1 MQDLPEP
8 SRVETAGGQQSRQ
21 AEIRTLNDVP
31 ARYRNYPNFDELTN
45 DPAHHGNKI
54 GKIIRE
60 AMAIAEADMSHKI
73 KGPATRSDSPYI
85 DFYDG
90 EGYPFDVKTPLS
102 PKPGDKWEFDP
113 AGNAETILNQLDKD
127 HPNKQT
133 GIKEPVAVL
142 LDTTYMAP
150 QDLVNLQRELRKRT
164 KENRGILKRV
174 FEINVRLDDERTES
188 RAPAGKQMAAVQ
200 AALLRQRAGR

>member
-8 SRVETAGGQQSRQ
+8 SRVDTAGGQQSRQ
-21 AEIRTLNDVP
+21 AEIRTLDDVP

-85 DFYDG
+85 GFYDG
-90 EGYPFDVKTPLS
+90 DGYPFDVKTPLS

-127 HPNKQT
+127 HPNKKT
-133 GIKEPVAVL
+133 GQKEPVAVL

-150 QDLVNLQRELRKRT
+150 QDLINLQRELRKRT
-164 KENRGILKRV
+164 KEDRGILKRV
-174 FEINVRLDDERTES
+174 FEINVRLDEKQPRN
-188 RAPAGKQMAAVQ
+188 RAPQPLLQ
-200 AALLRQRAGR
+200 AALLRQKTG

>member
-21 AEIRTLNDVP
+21 AEIRTLDDVP

-45 DPAHHGNKI
+45 DPAHRGNKI

-90 EGYPFDVKTPLS
+90 DGYPFDVKTPLS

-113 AGNAETILNQLDKD
+113 VGNAETILNQLDKD
-127 HPNKQT
+127 HPNKKT
-133 GIKEPVAVL
+133 GQKEPVAVL

-150 QDLVNLQRELRKRT
+150 QDLINLQRELRKRT
-164 KENRGILKRV
+164 KEDRGILKRV
-174 FEINVRLDDERTES
+174 FEINVRLDEKQPRN
-188 RAPAGKQMAAVQ
+188 RAPQPLLQ
-200 AALLRQRAGR
+200 AALLRQKTGR

>member
-21 AEIRTLNDVP
+21 AEIRTLDDVP

-90 EGYPFDVKTPLS
+90 DGYPFDVKTPLS

-113 AGNAETILNQLDKD
+113 VGNAETILNQLDKD
-127 HPNKQT
+127 HPNKKT
-133 GIKEPVAVL
+133 GQKEPVAVL

-150 QDLVNLQRELRKRT
+150 QDLINLQRELRKRT
-164 KENRGILKRV
+164 KEDRGILKRV
-174 FEINVRLDDERTES
+174 FEINVRLDEKQPRN
-188 RAPAGKQMAAVQ
+188 RAPQPLLQ
-200 AALLRQRAGR
+200 AALLRQKTGR

>member
-21 AEIRTLNDVP
+21 AEIRTLDDVP

-90 EGYPFDVKTPLS
+90 DGYPFDVKTPLS

-113 AGNAETILNQLDKD
+113 VGNAETILNQLDKD
-127 HPNKQT
+127 HPNKKTEQ
-133 GIKEPVAVL
+133 KEPVAVL

-150 QDLVNLQRELRKRT
+150 QDLINLQRELRKRT
-164 KENRGILKRV
+164 KEDRGILKRV
-174 FEINVRLDDERTES
+174 FEINVRLDEKQPRN
-188 RAPAGKQMAAVQ
+188 RAPQPLLQ
-200 AALLRQRAGR
+200 AALLRQKTGR

>member
-60 AMAIAEADMSHKI
+60 AMAIAEADMSI
-73 KGPATRSDSPYI
+73 NQRTGNT
-85 DFYDG
+85 FG
-90 EGYPFDVKTPLS
+90 FPLHR
-102 PKPGDKWEFDP
+102 F
-113 AGNAETILNQLDKD
+113 
-127 HPNKQT
+127 
-133 GIKEPVAVL
+133 
-142 LDTTYMAP
+142 
-150 QDLVNLQRELRKRT
+150 LR
-164 KENRGILKRV
+164 RGRISV
-174 FEINVRLDDERTES
+174 
-188 RAPAGKQMAAVQ
+188 
-200 AALLRQRAGR
+200 

>member
-8 SRVETAGGQQSRQ
+8 SRVETAGGQQNRQ
-21 AEIRTLNDVP
+21 AEIRTLDDVP
-31 ARYRNYPNFDELTN
+31 ARYRNYPGFDALTN

-90 EGYPFDVKTPLS
+90 DGYPFDVKTPLS

-127 HPNKQT
+127 HPNKKT
-133 GIKEPVAVL
+133 GQKEPVAVL
-142 LDTTYMAP
+142 LDTTYMAA
-150 QDLVNLQRELRKRT
+150 QDLINLQRELRKRT
-164 KENRGILKRV
+164 KEDRSILKRV
-174 FEINVRLDDERTES
+174 FEVNVRLDDKQAKN
-188 RAPAGKQMAAVQ
+188 RAPDGKRITAVQ
-200 AALLRQRAGR
+200 AALLRQRSGR

>member
-60 AMAIAEADMSHKI
+60 AMAIAEADMSHKSKDRQHVRI
-73 KGPATRSDSPYI
+73 PLTSIFTTGKDIRLTSKRRCLRNRATNGNLIRPATR
-85 DFYDG
+85 
-90 EGYPFDVKTPLS
+90 
-102 PKPGDKWEFDP
+102 
-113 AGNAETILNQLDKD
+113 
-127 HPNKQT
+127 
-133 GIKEPVAVL
+133 
-142 LDTTYMAP
+142 
-150 QDLVNLQRELRKRT
+150 KR
-164 KENRGILKRV
+164 
-174 FEINVRLDDERTES
+174 F
-188 RAPAGKQMAAVQ
+188 
-200 AALLRQRAGR
+200 